1 MLQASSMKPARTS
14 TLLLKVKNSD
24 CPVARLLEEGE
35 IDGLI
40 KTLRLNGVSSEHL
53 IKLDTAI
60 DPVELSKKNF
70 SAIKL
75 SDKYLWITSQSCN
88 VCKILSKFP
97 TVVDRV
103 TYKDK
108 TSVVQKITVQGRFVP
123 ERILKEMKRQDLVA
137 SVIDTSN
144 NQTARRLTQKQL
156 GVLMRALRMGY
167 LDDPKRTSL
176 MDIAKATGTTPSTV
190 RRHLRAA
197 TKKVIEDYVES
208 HPSVL

>member
-1 MLQASSMKPARTS
+1 MKPERTS
-14 TLLLKVKNSD
+14 TMLLTVKNSD
-24 CPVARLLEEGE
+24 CPVARLIEKGE

-40 KTLRLNGVSSEHL
+40 KTLRLNGASSEHL

-60 DPVELSKKNF
+60 DPVELSKKNLA
-70 SAIKL
+70 AIRL

-108 TSVVQKITVQGRFVP
+108 AGVVVQKITVQGRFVP
-123 ERILKEMKRQDLVA
+123 ERILKEMKKQDLVA

-167 LDDPKRTSL
+167 LDDPKRASL

-197 TKKVIEDYVES
+197 TKKVIEYYVES

>member
-1 MLQASSMKPARTS
+1 MLLT
-14 TLLLKVKNSD
+14 VKNSD
-24 CPVARLLEEGE
+24 CPVARLIEKGE

-40 KTLRLNGVSSEHL
+40 KTLRLNGASSEHL

-60 DPVELSKKNF
+60 DPVELSKKNLA
-70 SAIKL
+70 AIRL

-108 TSVVQKITVQGRFVP
+108 TGVVQKITVQGRFVP
-123 ERILKEMKRQDLVA
+123 EQILKEMKRQDLVA
-137 SVIDTSN
+137 SVIDTAN
-144 NQTARRLTQKQL
+144 NQTVRTLTQKQL

-167 LDDPKRTSL
+167 LDDPKRASL
-176 MDIAKATGTTPSTV
+176 MDIAKTTGTTPSTV

-197 TKKVIEDYVES
+197 TK
-208 HPSVL
+208 